1 MNRSVSKM
9 EQNELY
15 PVFLKLHTLRTLIV
29 GAGEVGYEK
38 LSFILKSSP
47 KAQVTMVA
55 TWVNPEIEKLL
66 SQIETHF
73 VQIQHKAFQVED
85 IQVHDLIIA
94 ATNIPELNGEVQ
106 QAAKA
111 SGKLINVADTP
122 DLCDFYLGSIVTR
135 GPLKIGIS
143 TNGQSPTFAKRFRQ
157 VLEAALPE
165 EVEDLL
171 PKLNEIR
178 NRLGGDFAHKVRMLN
193 QITSTLL
200 TGMAGCECGGN
211 CTGNCIEF
219 LKKKIE

>member
-1 MNRSVSKM
+1 MTTSTSKM

-15 PVFLKLHTLRTLIV
+15 PVFLKLHTLHTLIV
-29 GAGEVGYEK
+29 GAGEVGHEK

-47 KAQVTMVA
+47 KARVTMVA
-55 TWVNPEIEKLL
+55 TWVNPEIEQLL
-66 SQIETHF
+66 SSLKEHF
-73 VQIQHKAFQVED
+73 VQIERREFREED
-85 IQVHDLIIA
+85 LQGHDLVIA
-94 ATNIPELNGEVQ
+94 ATNIPELNRAVQ
-106 QAAKA
+106 AAAKA
-111 SGKLINVADTP
+111 YGKLINVADTP
-122 DLCDFYLGSIVTR
+122 GLCDFYLGSIVTR

-178 NRLGGDFAHKVRMLN
+178 DRLGGDFAHKVRMLN

-219 LKKKIE
+219 LNK

>member
-1 MNRSVSKM
+1 M
-9 EQNELY
+9 EKNELY
-15 PVFLKLHTLRTLIV
+15 PVFLKLHTLNTLIV

-47 KAQVTMVA
+47 NARVTMVA
-55 TWVNPEIEKLL
+55 TWVNPEIETLL
-66 SQIETHF
+66 HHAKQHF
-73 VQIQHKAFQVED
+73 VQIHRRAFQAED
-85 IQVHDLIIA
+85 LQGHDLVIA
-94 ATNIPELNGEVQ
+94 ATNIRELNQEVQ
-106 QAAKA
+106 REAKIQ
-111 SGKLINVADTP
+111 GKLINVADTP

-165 EVEDLL
+165 EVEELM

-178 NRLGGDFAHKVRMLN
+178 DRLGGDFAHKVRMLN
-193 QITSTLL
+193 QITATLL

-219 LKKKIE
+219 LKKQ

>member
-1 MNRSVSKM
+1 
-9 EQNELY
+9 
-15 PVFLKLHTLRTLIV
+15 
-29 GAGEVGYEK
+29 
-38 LSFILKSSP
+38 
-47 KAQVTMVA
+47 
-55 TWVNPEIEKLL
+55 
-66 SQIETHF
+66 
-73 VQIQHKAFQVED
+73 VQIQHKTFQIED
-85 IQVHDLIIA
+85 IQGYDLIIA
-94 ATNIPELNGEVQ
+94 ATNIPELNREVQ
-106 QAAKA
+106 EAAKLA
-111 SGKLINVADTP
+111 GKLINVADTP

-178 NRLGGDFAHKVRMLN
+178 DRLGGDFAHKVRMLN

-211 CTGNCIEF
+211 CTGDCIEF
-219 LKKKIE
+219 LKKG

>member
-1 MNRSVSKM
+1 M
-9 EQNELY
+9 ERNELY
-15 PVFLKLHTLRTLIV
+15 PVFFKLHALNTLIV

-47 KAQVTMVA
+47 KARVTMVA
-55 TWVNPEIEKLL
+55 TWVNPEIESLL
-66 SQIETHF
+66 KQMDEHY
-73 VQIQHKAFQVED
+73 VQIHLREFKPED
-85 IQVHDLIIA
+85 LAGQDLVIA
-94 ATNIPELNGEVQ
+94 ATNIPALNREVQ
-106 QAAKA
+106 LAAKEQ
-111 SGKLINVADTP
+111 GKLINVADTP

-165 EVEDLL
+165 EVEELL
-171 PKLNEIR
+171 PKLNDIR
-178 NRLGGDFAHKVRMLN
+178 DRLGGDFAHKVRMLN

-219 LKKKIE
+219 LKKP

>member
-1 MNRSVSKM
+1 MHTLPSNM
-9 EQNELY
+9 ERNELY
-15 PVFLKLHTLRTLIV
+15 PVFLKLHTLQTLIV

-47 KAQVTMVA
+47 KARATMVA
-55 TWVNPEIEKLL
+55 TWINPDIEALL
-66 SQIETHF
+66 NTAQEHF
-73 VQIQHKAFQVED
+73 VQIHQRAFHPDDLQG
-85 IQVHDLIIA
+85 HDLVIA
-94 ATNIPELNGEVQ
+94 ATNIPELNREVQ
-106 QAAKA
+106 EAAKRL
-111 SGKLINVADTP
+111 GKLINVADTP

-178 NRLGGDFAHKVRMLN
+178 DRLGGDFAHKVRMLN

-200 TGMAGCECGGN
+200 TGMAGCACGGN
-211 CTGNCIEF
+211 CTGDCIEF
-219 LKKKIE
+219 LKKP

>member
-1 MNRSVSKM
+1 MNTATSNM
-9 EQNELY
+9 ERNELY

-29 GAGEVGYEK
+29 GAGEVGHEK

-55 TWVNPEIEKLL
+55 TWVNPEIEVLL
-66 SQIETHF
+66 NQMDEHF
-73 VQIQHKAFQVED
+73 VQIQQREFSEAD
-85 IQVHDLIIA
+85 LAGHDLVIA
-94 ATNIPELNGEVQ
+94 ATNIPELNRAVQ
-106 QAAKA
+106 TAAKRL
-111 SGKLINVADTP
+111 GKLINVADTP

-157 VLEAALPE
+157 VLEVALPE

-178 NRLGGDFAHKVRMLN
+178 DRLGGDFAHKVRMLN

-200 TGMAGCECGGN
+200 TGMAGCACEGH
-211 CTGNCIEF
+211 CTGDCIEF
-219 LKKKIE
+219 LKKS